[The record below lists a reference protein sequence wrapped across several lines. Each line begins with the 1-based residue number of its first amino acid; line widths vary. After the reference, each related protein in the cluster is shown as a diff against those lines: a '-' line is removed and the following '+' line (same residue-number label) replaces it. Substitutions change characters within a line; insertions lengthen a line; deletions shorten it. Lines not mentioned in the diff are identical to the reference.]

1 MKTEKLEFTT
11 LDEFK
16 QDLLNQDPTFA
27 DRLAVHKLQQ
37 AMIKQLKQDRLAQ
50 NLSQRDIAERTGIK
64 VQNISRLERGLV
76 APKADTLL
84 RYAQALGGHF
94 QYMPSNA

>member
-37 AMIKQLKQDRLAQ
+37 AMIKTVETRP
-50 NLSQRDIAERTGIK
+50 LSTKPVTTGYCRTH
-64 VQNISRLERGLV
+64 R
-76 APKADTLL
+76 
-84 RYAQALGGHF
+84 H
-94 QYMPSNA
+94 